1 MEDGRCLLASTKV
14 RTQARLLSVSRASV
28 CQAKLVSTPEGEG
41 NVKIIAELSVISVQP
56 ATSNV

>member
-1 MEDGRCLLASTKV
+1 MLT
-14 RTQARLLSVSRASV
+14 LSVSPTSIHKDGGVAIDAMEELECV
-28 CQAKLVSTPEGEG
+28 ECLTPEGEG